1 MSKELEKIYASVCRI
16 TGTPQESNVDIQ
28 AAILKQLQV
37 HETQLKQQKRQE
49 TKNRKRINEI
59 LKVIISFAALR
70 YDKKASISKERNDL
84 DALAAGINMLGE
96 ELRASTVSLH
106 EKEILLKE
114 IHHRVKNNL
123 QVISSLLNLQS
134 EKIVHP
140 DFLRIFTESQNRIRA
155 MALVHEKLYESSDLS
170 RIDFTKYINS
180 FLIYM
185 DISYNMQ
192 PESVQLHT
200 NFNTDSHY
208 FKIDTAIACGLILNE
223 LITNSCKYAFPDKRS
238 GNIYLYFGREKQ
250 SDKTNSYVLQ
260 VADDGIGIPPHIEI
274 ENTNTLGLQLIS
286 MLTNQIQG
294 TMELDRSIGTK
305 FTIRFDVENTAT
317 ASPVN

>member
-16 TGTPQESNVDIQ
+16 TGTQPKNNVNIQ

-37 HETQLKQQKRQE
+37 VGNQIEQQKKQE
-49 TKNRKRINEI
+49 KKNRKRINEI

-70 YDKKASISKERNDL
+70 YDKKAVITKERNDL

-96 ELRASTVSLH
+96 ELQASTVSLH

-134 EKIVHP
+134 EKIAHP
-140 DFLRIFTESQNRIRA
+140 DFLRIFIESQNRIRA
-155 MALVHEKLYESSDLS
+155 MALVHEKLYESTDLS

-200 NFNTDSHY
+200 DFNTDSHY

-223 LITNSCKYAFPDKRS
+223 LITNSCKYAFPEKRT
-238 GNIYLYFGREKQ
+238 GNIYLYFNREKQ
-250 SDKTNSYVLQ
+250 TPQTDSYILQ
-260 VADDGIGIPPHIEI
+260 VADDGIGIPPDIEI
-274 ENTNTLGLQLIS
+274 NNTNTLGLQLIT
-286 MLTNQIQG
+286 MLTKQIHG
-294 TMELDRSIGTK
+294 SIEIDRSNGTK
-305 FTIRFDVENTAT
+305 FTIRFDVEKQ
-317 ASPVN
+317 P